1 MTKQNR
7 ENKVEKKKKQTKTA
21 TKAKRARKMNK
32 FHVFQ
37 YQRCSVF
44 AASFHANVVCIA
56 VRLNENETKKNL
68 FNFSNFLSA

>member
-1 MTKQNR
+1 
-7 ENKVEKKKKQTKTA
+7 
-21 TKAKRARKMNK
+21 MNK

-56 VRLNENETKKNL
+56 ALLNENETKKYIQLLQL
-68 FNFSNFLSA
+68 FKYLNSFTILLLFLRKQFNNYVYDYYL